1 MLNRDILFKI
11 SSALHKVATKYDIPG
26 DKDKWIDIEDVY
38 RIVISPSTEYTYN
51 ICSINTINYNPR
63 MGLQHIIIASYV
75 GTSRAYTDNI
85 GYYSPHMFSIRC
97 ARENQIA
104 AVELY
109 NETEYANEVM
119 DIPVVLQNS
128 KERESS
134 WFQYSLLDNYK
145 LYDTMCL
152 MYDVNKILPKG
163 EILMYEAFVNLQDE
177 ELQKIYE
184 ELIKHV

>member
-1 MLNRDILFKI
+1 
-11 SSALHKVATKYDIPG
+11 
-26 DKDKWIDIEDVY
+26 
-38 RIVISPSTEYTYN
+38 
-51 ICSINTINYNPR
+51 
-63 MGLQHIIIASYV
+63 
-75 GTSRAYTDNI
+75 
-85 GYYSPHMFSIRC
+85 MFSIRC

-119 DIPVVLQNS
+119 DIPFDLQNL

-145 LYDTMCL
+145 IYDTMCL

-163 EILMYEAFVNLQDE
+163 EILMYEAFVNLQDDD
-177 ELQKIYE
+177 LQKIYE